1 MNLEGRLLGNRYE
14 ILEQVGN
21 GGMATVYKAKCHVLN
36 RFVAVK
42 VLREEFTTD
51 EEFVKRF
58 NTEAQAAASLTH
70 PNIVSVYDVGSEG
83 DLHYIVMELIKGKTL
98 KEIIKEDGAISW
110 KWSVNVA
117 IQIASALETAHKNHI
132 IHRDI
137 KPHNIIITEDG
148 IAKVTDFGI
157 AKAVSNS
164 TITAF
169 GSTIGSVHYFS
180 PEHARGGFT
189 DPKSDL
195 YSLGVVLYEMI
206 TGKVPFNADTPVSV
220 ALKHMQETPK
230 EPIEINPEIPKVVND
245 IVMKAMQKD
254 VNLRYQTAT
263 EMLKDLSRA
272 IKNPSEDFVVMEKAE
287 NDFPTQRLS
296 TIYDK
301 SEEKQEKREIGFMKK
316 HKTLLITIGAIVLFA
331 ISILATNLI
340 LNATAKKDVQI
351 PNLIGKEQSQA
362 QSELKELKLEYVVG
376 GEGYSKDIPEGCI
389 ISQEPKYQENYTIKE
404 GEIITVVLS
413 KGRNIVKV
421 PKVVGKTEEEAVK
434 ELEELGLIVNIPEEN
449 REYNKKVEA
458 GYIIEQDIAAKTE
471 IDAGE
476 TITLKVSK
484 GVEMVIVPDL
494 MGKTED
500 EAKSIITENGLK
512 LKYVYTDIN
521 ESKPDGVI
529 IDQDLDANKEVEKD
543 SYINIWVN
551 SLPTEKKATIN
562 VNLKSLLG
570 AGYNPKYEDVLDENG
585 NPVLDENGQP
595 TKKIKYVLVRIFVN
609 NKDEI
614 YKEEVD
620 PRLESVK
627 VEFTNKGYVT
637 IKVLVDGYNLKETG
651 MDLEEE
657 TECIIDKAD

>member
-195 YSLGVVLYEMI
+195 YSLGVVLYEMV
-206 TGKVPFNADTPVSV
+206 TGKLPFNADTAVSV

-230 EPIEINPEIPKVVND
+230 EPIELNPEIPKSIND
-245 IVMKAMQKD
+245 IIMKAMQKD
-254 VNLRYQTAT
+254 INLRYQTAT

-272 IKNPSEDFVVMEKAE
+272 AKNPTGDFVVMEKQE

-301 SEEKQEKREIGFMKK
+301 SEVREDKKKVGFMKK
-316 HKTLLITIGAIVLFA
+316 HKILLITIGAILLFA
-331 ISILATNLI
+331 LTIFATSML
-340 LNATAKKDVQI
+340 LNAFEKKDVQI
-351 PNLIGKEQSQA
+351 PNLVGKEQTQA
-362 QSELKELKLEYVVG
+362 KSEADGSKLIFEIIGEEFSKEV
-376 GEGYSKDIPEGCI
+376 PAGCI
-389 ISQEPKYQENYTIKE
+389 ISQDPPYAENFAVKE
-404 GEIITVVLS
+404 GSTITVVIS
-413 KGRNIVKV
+413 KGRNLVEV
-421 PKVVGKTEEEAVK
+421 PKVVGKKVDEAIT
-434 ELEELGLIVNIPEEN
+434 ELETLGLKVTVEE
-449 REYNKKVEA
+449 EYNKKVQT
-458 GYIIEQDIAAKTE
+458 GYVIEQSVEAKTE

-476 TITLKVSK
+476 TVVIKVSK
-484 GVEMVIVPDL
+484 GIETVIVPNL
-494 MGKTED
+494 IGKTED
-500 EAKSIITENGLK
+500 VAKDMITESGLK
-512 LKYVYTDIN
+512 LRYVYTDVD
-521 ESKPDGVI
+521 ESMPDGVVVYQD
-529 IDQDLDANKEVEKD
+529 IDPNTEVEKD
-543 SYINIWVN
+543 SYINISINV
-551 SLPTEKKATIN
+551 LPTEKKATVV
-562 VNLKSLLG
+562 VNIKSLLERNG
-570 AGYNPKYEDVLDENG
+570 KTTSNEDGTD
-585 NPVLDENGQP
+585 
-595 TKKIKYVLVRIFVN
+595 KMVRVDIQVN
-609 NKDEI
+609 NQSI
-614 YKEEVD
+614 LPEEQQMVNAKT
-620 PRLESVK
+620 ESLVA
-627 VEFTNKGYVT
+627 EFTNKSWVD
-637 IKVLVDGYNLKETG
+637 IKVLIDGTRYTEDWLG
-651 MDLEEE
+651 MDLESK
-657 TECIIDKAD
+657 TSITID

>member
-14 ILEQVGN
+14 ILEQIGN

-42 VLREEFTTD
+42 VLRDEFTTD

-98 KEIIKEDGAISW
+98 KNIINQDGGISW
-110 KWSVNVA
+110 KWSINVA
-117 IQIASALETAHKNHI
+117 IQIASALETAHKNNI
-132 IHRDI
+132 VHRDI

-169 GSTIGSVHYFS
+169 GSMIGSVHYFS

-195 YSLGVVLYEMI
+195 YSLGVVIYEMV

-220 ALKHMQETPK
+220 ALKHMQEKPK
-230 EPIEINPEIPKVVND
+230 EPIELNSAIPKSVND
-245 IVMKAMQKD
+245 IIMKAMQKD
-254 VNLRYQTAT
+254 INLRYQTAT

-272 IKNPSEDFVVMEKAE
+272 IKNPNEDFIVMEKSE

-301 SEEKQEKREIGFMKK
+301 SDVKEEKRKDRFMKK
-316 HKTLLITIGAIVLFA
+316 HKKLLITIGAIILF
-331 ISILATNLI
+331 IGTILLTNLL
-340 LNATAKKDVQI
+340 LNITAKKDVQI
-351 PNLIGKEQSQA
+351 PDIVGKEQSQVQA
-362 QSELKELKLEYVVG
+362 ELKEIKLEYAVG
-376 GEGYSKDIPEGCI
+376 GEAYSKDVPAGCI

-404 GEIITVVLS
+404 GETITVIIS
-413 KGRNIVKV
+413 KGRNLVTV
-421 PKVVGKTEEEAVK
+421 PKVVGKTEEEAIS
-434 ELEELGLIVNIPEEN
+434 ELEALGLIVNIPDEN
-449 REYNKKVEA
+449 RVYNKKVEA
-458 GYIIEQDIAAKTE
+458 GYVIEQDIEAKKE

-484 GVEMVIVPDL
+484 GI
-494 MGKTED
+494 
-500 EAKSIITENGLK
+500 
-512 LKYVYTDIN
+512 
-521 ESKPDGVI
+521 
-529 IDQDLDANKEVEKD
+529 
-543 SYINIWVN
+543 
-551 SLPTEKKATIN
+551 
-562 VNLKSLLG
+562 
-570 AGYNPKYEDVLDENG
+570 
-585 NPVLDENGQP
+585 
-595 TKKIKYVLVRIFVN
+595 
-609 NKDEI
+609 
-614 YKEEVD
+614 
-620 PRLESVK
+620 
-627 VEFTNKGYVT
+627 
-637 IKVLVDGYNLKETG
+637 
-651 MDLEEE
+651 
-657 TECIIDKAD
+657 

>member
-14 ILEQVGN
+14 IIEKVGT

-42 VLREEFTTD
+42 VLRDEFTTD

-58 NTEAQAAASLTH
+58 NTEAQSAASLTH

-98 KEIIKEDGAISW
+98 KDIINEDGALSW

-117 IQIASALETAHKNHI
+117 IQIASALETAHKNNI

-169 GSTIGSVHYFS
+169 GTTIGSVHYFS
-180 PEHARGGFT
+180 PEHAKGGFT

-220 ALKHMQETPK
+220 ALKHMQEKPV
-230 EPIEINPEIPKVVND
+230 EPIEINASVPKSVND

-254 VNLRYQTAT
+254 INLRYQTAT
-263 EMLKDLSRA
+263 EMLRDLSRA
-272 IKNPSEDFVVMEKAE
+272 IKNPNGDFVVTEKQD

-301 SEEKQEKREIGFMKK
+301 SEVREEKREKGFMKR
-316 HKTLLITIGAIVLFA
+316 HKALFITIGAILLFV
-331 ISILATNLI
+331 ITIVATYLLLNL
-340 LNATAKKDVQI
+340 TAKKDVQI
-351 PNLIGKEQSQA
+351 PDLVGKEQSQA
-362 QSELKELKLEYVVG
+362 VYEAEQLKLNVIKAE
-376 GEGYSKDIPEGCI
+376 EQFSKDVPAGCV
-389 ISQEPKYQENYTIKE
+389 ISQEPPYQENYSIKE
-404 GEIITVVLS
+404 GDTITIVIS
-413 KGRNIVKV
+413 KGRNLVTV
-421 PKVVGKTEEEAVK
+421 PKVVGKTEEEAIT

-458 GYIIEQDIAAKTE
+458 GYVIEQSIKEKEE

-484 GVEMVIVPDL
+484 GIEKVIVPDL
-494 MGKTED
+494 TGKIED
-500 EAKSIITENGLK
+500 EAKDLIKENGLK
-512 LKYVYTDIN
+512 LKNVYKDID
-521 ESKPDGVI
+521 ESKADGVVLY
-529 IDQDLDANKEVEKD
+529 QDLEANSEVEKD
-543 SYINIWVN
+543 SYIEITIN
-551 SLPTEKKATIN
+551 SLPTEKKGTVN
-562 VNLKSLLG
+562 VNVKSLLDG
-570 AGYNPKYEDVLDENG
+570 KVEYEDVLDESG
-585 NPVLDENGQP
+585 NPVLDENGEP
-595 TKKIKYVLVRIFVN
+595 TKKAKNVKLEIRVN
-609 NKDEI
+609 ETSI
-614 YKEEVD
+614 YSEEVN
-620 PRLESVK
+620 PQVESISA
-627 VEFTNKGYVT
+627 EFTNKGWVD
-637 IKVLVDGYNLKETG
+637 IKVLIDGVKKEETG
-651 MDLEEE
+651 MYLEDQ
-657 TECIIDKAD
+657 TSITID

>member
-14 ILEQVGN
+14 IIEKVGN

-98 KEIIKEDGAISW
+98 KEIINEDGKLAW

-132 IHRDI
+132 VHRDI

-195 YSLGVVLYEMI
+195 YSLGVVLYEMV
-206 TGKVPFNADTPVSV
+206 TGKLPFNADTPVSV

-230 EPIEINPEIPKVVND
+230 EPIELNPEIPKSIND
-245 IVMKAMQKD
+245 IIMKAMQKD
-254 VNLRYQTAT
+254 INLRYQTAT

-272 IKNPSEDFVVMEKAE
+272 AKNPTGDFVVMEKQE

-301 SEEKQEKREIGFMKK
+301 SEVREDKKKVGFMKK
-316 HKTLLITIGAIVLFA
+316 HKILLITIGAILLFA
-331 ISILATNLI
+331 LTIFATSML
-340 LNATAKKDVQI
+340 LNAFEKKDVQI
-351 PNLIGKEQSQA
+351 PNLVGKEQTQA
-362 QSELKELKLEYVVG
+362 KSEADGSKLIFEIIGEEFSKEV
-376 GEGYSKDIPEGCI
+376 PAGCI
-389 ISQEPKYQENYTIKE
+389 ISQDPPYAENFAVKE
-404 GEIITVVLS
+404 GSTITVVIS
-413 KGRNIVKV
+413 KGRNLVEV
-421 PKVVGKTEEEAVK
+421 PKVVGKKVDEAIT
-434 ELEELGLIVNIPEEN
+434 ELETLGLKVTVEE
-449 REYNKKVEA
+449 EYNKKVQT
-458 GYIIEQDIAAKTE
+458 GYVIEQSVEAKTE

-476 TITLKVSK
+476 TVVIKVSK
-484 GVEMVIVPDL
+484 GIETVIVPNL
-494 MGKTED
+494 IGKTED
-500 EAKSIITENGLK
+500 VAKDMITESGLK
-512 LKYVYTDIN
+512 LRYVYTDVD
-521 ESKPDGVI
+521 ESMPDGVVVYQD
-529 IDQDLDANKEVEKD
+529 IDPNTEVEKD
-543 SYINIWVN
+543 SYINISINV
-551 SLPTEKKATIN
+551 LPTEKKATVV
-562 VNLKSLLG
+562 VNIKSLLERNG
-570 AGYNPKYEDVLDENG
+570 KTTSNEDGTD
-585 NPVLDENGQP
+585 
-595 TKKIKYVLVRIFVN
+595 KMVRVDIQVN
-609 NKDEI
+609 NQSI
-614 YKEEVD
+614 LPEEQQMVNAKT
-620 PRLESVK
+620 ESLVA
-627 VEFTNKGYVT
+627 EFTNKSWVD
-637 IKVLVDGYNLKETG
+637 IKVLIDGTRYTEDWLG
-651 MDLEEE
+651 MDLESK
-657 TECIIDKAD
+657 TSITID

>member
-14 ILEQVGN
+14 IIEKVGN

-36 RFVAVK
+36 RYVAVK
-42 VLREEFTTD
+42 VLKEEFTTD

-98 KEIIKEDGAISW
+98 KEIINEDGKLAW

-132 IHRDI
+132 VHRDI

-195 YSLGVVLYEMI
+195 YSLGVVLYEMV
-206 TGKVPFNADTPVSV
+206 TGKLPFNADTPVSV

-230 EPIEINPEIPKVVND
+230 EPIELNPEIPKSIND
-245 IVMKAMQKD
+245 IIMKAMQKD
-254 VNLRYQTAT
+254 INLRYQTAT

-272 IKNPSEDFVVMEKAE
+272 AKNPTGDFVVMEKQE

-301 SEEKQEKREIGFMKK
+301 SEVREDKKKVGFMKK
-316 HKTLLITIGAIVLFA
+316 HKILLITIGAILLFA
-331 ISILATNLI
+331 LTIFATSML
-340 LNATAKKDVQI
+340 LNAFEKKDVQI
-351 PNLIGKEQSQA
+351 PNLVGKEQTQA
-362 QSELKELKLEYVVG
+362 KSEADGSKLIFEIIGEEFSKEV
-376 GEGYSKDIPEGCI
+376 PAGCI
-389 ISQEPKYQENYTIKE
+389 ISQDPPYAENFAVKE
-404 GEIITVVLS
+404 GSTITVVIS
-413 KGRNIVKV
+413 KGRNLVEV
-421 PKVVGKTEEEAVK
+421 PKVVGKKVDEAIT
-434 ELEELGLIVNIPEEN
+434 ELETLGLKVTVEE
-449 REYNKKVEA
+449 EYNKKVQT
-458 GYIIEQDIAAKTE
+458 GYVIEQSVEAKTE

-476 TITLKVSK
+476 TVVIKVSK
-484 GVEMVIVPDL
+484 GIETVIVPNL
-494 MGKTED
+494 IGKTED
-500 EAKSIITENGLK
+500 VAKDMITESGLK
-512 LKYVYTDIN
+512 LRYVYTDVD
-521 ESKPDGVI
+521 ESMPDGVVVYQD
-529 IDQDLDANKEVEKD
+529 IDPNTEVEKD
-543 SYINIWVN
+543 SYINISINV
-551 SLPTEKKATIN
+551 LPTEKKATVV
-562 VNLKSLLG
+562 VNIKSLLERNG
-570 AGYNPKYEDVLDENG
+570 KTTSNEDGTD
-585 NPVLDENGQP
+585 
-595 TKKIKYVLVRIFVN
+595 KMVRVDIQVN
-609 NKDEI
+609 NQSI
-614 YKEEVD
+614 LPEEQQMVNAKT
-620 PRLESVK
+620 ESLVA
-627 VEFTNKGYVT
+627 EFTNKSWVD
-637 IKVLVDGYNLKETG
+637 IKVLIDGTRYTEDWLG
-651 MDLEEE
+651 MDLESK
-657 TECIIDKAD
+657 TSITID